1 MPTRSSA
8 VTFWPRRVPSDSVND
23 HESMRWRSWN
33 ARMRAAATDSA
44 SRCAA
49 GRPSSAL
56 FRSVAESSSAATLC
70 ALTWSNSAVYS
81 STAASP
87 RARTSATIEATDVS
101 MASSCAVSNAMS
113 RASVASKSACDESTL
128 RTWSGASTMRGL
140 RCGLGVDG
148 CADGVEQRL
157 DVVAL
162 ELQRC
167 RVDDQPRADRHDVL
181 DRDQVIGLERV
192 AAADQVD
199 DGVGETHQRRQL
211 HRAVQFDQVDMHA
224 LGREVLACGGDVFGR
239 HAQSRAALDDSCIVE
254 SALGGDHQPAA
265 ADAQVDR
272 LIQAVTAMLEENVLA
287 GAAQIGG
294 TMLHVRRH
302 VRCTHDDEADTGT
315 IALD

>member
-56 FRSVAESSSAATLC
+56 FRSVAENSSAATLC

-128 RTWSGASTMRGL
+128 RTWSGASTMRSL
-140 RCGLGVDG
+140 RRGPGVDG

-157 DVVAL
+157 DPVAL

-199 DGVGETHQRRQL
+199 DGFGKADQRCQL
-211 HRAVQFDQVDMHA
+211 HRPVQLDQVDVHA
-224 LGREVLACGGDVFGR
+224 LGRKVLACGGDVLGR
-239 HAQSRAALDDSCIVE
+239 DAQPGAALDPARVVE

-272 LIQAVTAMLEENVLA
+272 LVQAVAARFEEHVLA
-287 GAAQIGG
+287 GDAQVGG
-294 TMLHVRRH
+294 TVLHIRRH
-302 VRCTHDDEADTGT
+302 IRCAHDDEADAGP
-315 IALD
+315 IAL